1 MDFPVLQADWH
12 SSVASKILQSMDVLI
27 LLGLIVL
34 SAVISTAEIGFF
46 SVNSTKLKALAQ
58 TGNTRAKL
66 ALHLRSDPQKLLSTI
81 LVGDR
86 LVGVATP
93 MYATFLTLSIYGGQ
107 TTFDEAIAV
116 MVGLLTF
123 VLLVAVDVIP
133 KTLAAK
139 FAVPVTLNMAYPV
152 YGVQLL
158 LKPLLFVIVPLIYKL
173 TGGKGLTLPL
183 VTEEELKIM
192 LDEGGKTGT
201 IEFEKVKMIKNVFQ
215 LKDITAEDAMTPRL
229 YVFSLDGNLRLKEA
243 QELLY
248 NSKYSRIPVYD
259 GTLDN
264 ITGILYK
271 TRALTELA
279 KGQNEAKLKDIAYP
293 PLFVPSGKTAD
304 DLMKQFQQEKR
315 HMAVV
320 VNEFGGVMGIVTLE
334 DLLEEVVGEIMD
346 ETDITEELI
355 KRLGKNHILVH
366 SRTEVRKVNDFL
378 KVDLGDEA
386 VTIGG
391 LIQQELGRIPKVGEE
406 LRIANCRILIHEAE
420 PRSIRSVQIFREE
433 KSPAHVEA
441 PNLDL
446 VS

>member
-1 MDFPVLQADWH
+1 
-12 SSVASKILQSMDVLI
+12 MDVLI

-46 SVNSTKLKALAQ
+46 AVNSTKLRALAQ

-107 TTFDEAIAV
+107 TSFDEAIAV

-259 GTLDN
+259 TTLDN

-279 KGQNEAKLKDIAYP
+279 KGQNESKLKDIAYP

-406 LRIANCRILIHEAE
+406 VRIANCRIVIHEAE

-433 KSPAHVEA
+433 KLPAHVEA

>member
-1 MDFPVLQADWH
+1 
-12 SSVASKILQSMDVLI
+12 MDVLI
-27 LLGLIVL
+27 LLALIVI

-46 SVNSTKLKALAQ
+46 AVNETKLRALAQ
-58 TGNTRAKL
+58 SGSARAKL

-93 MYATFLTLSIYGGQ
+93 MYATFLTLNIYGGR
-107 TTFDEAIAV
+107 TFFDEAIAV

-158 LKPLLFVIVPLIYKL
+158 LKPFLFVMVPLIYKL

-201 IEFEKVKMIKNVFQ
+201 IEVEKVKMIKNVFQ

-279 KGQNEAKLKDIAYP
+279 KGQNESKLKDIAYP

-406 LRIANCRILIHEAE
+406 VRIANCRILIHEAE

>member
-1 MDFPVLQADWH
+1 
-12 SSVASKILQSMDVLI
+12 MDVLI
-27 LLGLIVL
+27 LLSLIVI

-46 SVNSTKLKALAQ
+46 VVNDTKLKALAQ
-58 TGNTRAKL
+58 TGNSRAKL

-93 MYATFLTLSIYGGQ
+93 MYATFLTLNIYGGQ
-107 TTFDEAIAV
+107 TSFDEAIAV

-158 LKPLLFVIVPLIYKL
+158 LKPLLFVMVPLIHKL

-201 IEFEKVKMIKNVFQ
+201 IEVEKVKMIKNVFQ

-433 KSPAHVEA
+433 KSPAHVED
-441 PNLDL
+441 PNLNL

>member
-1 MDFPVLQADWH
+1 MD
-12 SSVASKILQSMDVLI
+12 ILI
-27 LLGLIVL
+27 LLALIGL

-46 SVNSTKLKALAQ
+46 SVNETRLRALAKN
-58 TGNTRAKL
+58 GNKRASM
-66 ALHLRSDPQKLLSTI
+66 ALTLRSDPQRLLSTI

-86 LVGVATP
+86 LVGTAIP
-93 MYATFLTLSIYGGQ
+93 MYATFITLNAYGGK
-107 TTFDEAIAV
+107 TVFEEAIAV
-116 MVGLLTF
+116 MVGVLTF
-123 VLLVAVDVIP
+123 VLLVSVDVIP

-152 YGVQLL
+152 YGVQIF
-158 LKPLLFVIVPLIYKL
+158 LKPLLFLMVPLIQTL

-192 LDEGGKTGT
+192 LDEGGKAG
-201 IEFEKVKMIKNVFQ
+201 ELESEEVKMIKNVFQ
-215 LKDITAEDAMTPRL
+215 LKDITAEDAMTPRI

-264 ITGILYK
+264 ITGVLYK
-271 TRALTELA
+271 TKALTELA
-279 KGQNEAKLKDIAYP
+279 KGRSDVRLRDIAHP
-293 PLFVPSGKTAD
+293 ALFVPAGKTAD

-315 HMAVV
+315 HMGIV
-320 VNEFGGVMGIVTLE
+320 VNEYGGVMGLVTLE
-334 DLLEEVVGEIMD
+334 DLLEEVVGEIVD

-355 KRLGKNHILVH
+355 KRIGKNQILVH
-366 SRTEVRKVNDFL
+366 GRTEVRKVNDFL

-386 VTIGG
+386 LTIGG
-391 LIQQELGRIPKVGEE
+391 LIQGELGRIPKAGEE
-406 LRIANCRILIHEAE
+406 LHIAHCRLVVHEAD
-420 PRSIRSVQIFREE
+420 PRSIRSVNIYKEE
-433 KSPAHVEA
+433 KTPAPVET
-441 PNLDL
+441 PSLNP

>member
-1 MDFPVLQADWH
+1 
-12 SSVASKILQSMDVLI
+12 MDVLI

-46 SVNSTKLKALAQ
+46 VVNETKLKALAQ
-58 TGNTRAKL
+58 TGSTRAKL

-93 MYATFLTLSIYGGQ
+93 MYATFLTLDIYGGL
-107 TTFDEAIAV
+107 TFFDEAIAI

-139 FAVPVTLNMAYPV
+139 FSIPVTLNMAYPV

-158 LKPLLFVIVPLIYKL
+158 LRPLLFVMVPLIHKL
-173 TGGKGLTLPL
+173 TGGRGLTLPL

-201 IEFEKVKMIKNVFQ
+201 IEVEKVKMIKNVFQ
-215 LKDITAEDAMTPRL
+215 LKGIVAEDAMTPRL
-229 YVFSLDGNLRLKEA
+229 YVFSLDGNLRLKDA

-366 SRTEVRKVNDFL
+366 GRTEVRKVNDFL

-386 VTIGG
+386 VTIAG

-433 KSPAHVEA
+433 KAPAHVEA

>member
-1 MDFPVLQADWH
+1 MD
-12 SSVASKILQSMDVLI
+12 ILI
-27 LLGLIVL
+27 LLALIGL

-46 SVNSTKLKALAQ
+46 SVNDTRLRALAKN
-58 TGNTRAKL
+58 GNKRASM
-66 ALHLRSDPQKLLSTI
+66 ALSLRSDPQKLLSTI

-86 LVGVATP
+86 LVGTAIP
-93 MYATFLTLSIYGGQ
+93 MYATFITLNAYGGK
-107 TTFDEAIAV
+107 TVFEEAIAV
-116 MVGLLTF
+116 MVGVLTF
-123 VLLVAVDVIP
+123 VLLVSVDVIP

-152 YGVQLL
+152 YGVQML
-158 LKPLLFVIVPLIYKL
+158 LKPLLFLMVPLIQRL

-192 LDEGGKTGT
+192 LDEGGKAG
-201 IEFEKVKMIKNVFQ
+201 ELESEEVKMIKNVFQ
-215 LKDITAEDAMTPRL
+215 LKDITAEDAMTPRI

-264 ITGILYK
+264 ITGVLYK
-271 TRALTELA
+271 TKALTELA
-279 KGQNEAKLKDIAYP
+279 KGRSDVRLRDIAHP
-293 PLFVPSGKTAD
+293 ALFVPAGETAD

-315 HMAVV
+315 HMGIV
-320 VNEFGGVMGIVTLE
+320 VNEYGGVMGLVTLE
-334 DLLEEVVGEIMD
+334 DLLEEVVGEIVD

-355 KRLGKNHILVH
+355 KRIGKNQILVH
-366 SRTEVRKVNDFL
+366 GRTEVRKVNDFL

-386 VTIGG
+386 LTIGG
-391 LIQQELGRIPKVGEE
+391 LIQGELGRIPKAGEE
-406 LRIANCRILIHEAE
+406 LHIAHCRLVVHEAD
-420 PRSIRSVQIFREE
+420 PRSIRSVNIYKEE
-433 KSPAHVEA
+433 KTPAPVET
-441 PNLDL
+441 PSLNP

>member
-1 MDFPVLQADWH
+1 
-12 SSVASKILQSMDVLI
+12 MDVLI

-46 SVNSTKLKALAQ
+46 AVNSTKLKALAQ

-93 MYATFLTLSIYGGQ
+93 MYATFLTLNIYGGQ
-107 TTFDEAIAV
+107 TFFDEAIAV

-158 LKPLLFVIVPLIYKL
+158 LKPFLFVIVPLIYKL

-229 YVFSLDGNLRLKEA
+229 YVFSLDGNLCLKEA

-259 GTLDN
+259 GTHDN

-279 KGQNEAKLKDIAYP
+279 KGQNESKLKDIAYP
-293 PLFVPSGKTAD
+293 PLFVPSGQD
-304 DLMKQFQQEKR
+304 
-315 HMAVV
+315 
-320 VNEFGGVMGIVTLE
+320 GG
-334 DLLEEVVGEIMD
+334 
-346 ETDITEELI
+346 
-355 KRLGKNHILVH
+355 RPH
-366 SRTEVRKVNDFL
+366 
-378 KVDLGDEA
+378 EA
-386 VTIGG
+386 VSAGETAY
-391 LIQQELGRIPKVGEE
+391 GRRGQRVRRRDGDCH
-406 LRIANCRILIHEAE
+406 A
-420 PRSIRSVQIFREE
+420 
-433 KSPAHVEA
+433 
-441 PNLDL
+441 
-446 VS
+446 

>member
-1 MDFPVLQADWH
+1 MDIV
-12 SSVASKILQSMDVLI
+12 I
-27 LLGLIVL
+27 LLGLIVI

-46 SVNSTKLKALAQ
+46 AVNETKLRALAQ
-58 TGNTRAKL
+58 NHNSRAKM
-66 ALHLRSDPQKLLSTI
+66 ALHLRSDPQKLLATI
-81 LVGDR
+81 LIGDR
-86 LVGVATP
+86 LVSTAIP
-93 MYATFLTLSIYGGQ
+93 MYATLLTLSKFGAER
-107 TTFDEAIAV
+107 TLFDNTIAV
-116 MVGLLTF
+116 VVGLLTF
-123 VLLVAVDVIP
+123 VLLVSVDVIP

-139 FAVPVTLNMAYPV
+139 FAVPVTLNMSYPI
-152 YGVQLL
+152 YGVQIF
-158 LKPLLFVIVPLIYKL
+158 LKPLLFVMVPIIHKL

-192 LDEGGKTGT
+192 LDEGGKAGA
-201 IEFEKVKMIKNVFQ
+201 IEEEKVKMIKNVFQ

-229 YVFSLDGNLRLKEA
+229 YVFSLDRNMRLKDV

-248 NSKYSRIPVYD
+248 SSKYSRIPVYD

-279 KGQNEAKLKDIAYP
+279 KGQSDVKLKDIAYP
-293 PLFVPSGKTAD
+293 PIFVPAGKTAD

-366 SRTEVRKVNDFL
+366 GRTEVRKVNEFL
-378 KVDLGDEA
+378 KVELGDEA

-391 LIQQELGRIPKVGEE
+391 LIQEDLGRIPKVGEE
-406 LRIANCRILIHEAE
+406 LHIGNCRFVIHEAE

-433 KSPAHVEA
+433 KAQVPAET

>member
-1 MDFPVLQADWH
+1 
-12 SSVASKILQSMDVLI
+12 MDVLI

-46 SVNSTKLKALAQ
+46 SVNSTKLRALAQ

-93 MYATFLTLSIYGGQ
+93 MYATFLTLNIYGGQ
-107 TTFDEAIAV
+107 TSFDEAIAV

-192 LDEGGKTGT
+192 LDEGGKIGT

-229 YVFSLDGNLRLKEA
+229 YVFSLDGNLSLKEA

>member
-1 MDFPVLQADWH
+1 
-12 SSVASKILQSMDVLI
+12 MDVLI

-46 SVNSTKLKALAQ
+46 AVNSTKLRALAQ
-58 TGNTRAKL
+58 TGNSRAKL

-86 LVGVATP
+86 LIGVATP

-107 TTFDEAIAV
+107 TFFDEAIAV

-229 YVFSLDGNLRLKEA
+229 YVFSLDGNLHLKEA

-293 PLFVPSGKTAD
+293 PLFVPAGKTAD

-315 HMAVV
+315 HMAAV

-366 SRTEVRKVNDFL
+366 GRTEVRKVNDFL
-378 KVDLGDEA
+378 KVDLGNEA
-386 VTIGG
+386 VTIAG

-406 LRIANCRILIHEAE
+406 VRIANCRILIHEAE

>member
-1 MDFPVLQADWH
+1 MDIA
-12 SSVASKILQSMDVLI
+12 I

-46 SVNSTKLKALAQ
+46 SVNETKLRALAQ
-58 TGNTRAKL
+58 NHNARAKM
-66 ALHLRSDPQKLLSTI
+66 ALRLRSDPQRLLSTI

-86 LVGVATP
+86 LVGTAIP
-93 MYATFLTLSIYGGQ
+93 MYATFLTLNTYGGR
-107 TTFDEAIAV
+107 TFFDNSIAV
-116 MVGLLTF
+116 VVGVLTF
-123 VLLVAVDVIP
+123 VLLVSVDVIP

-139 FAVPVTLNMAYPV
+139 FAVPVTLNMSYPV
-152 YGVQLL
+152 YWVQIL
-158 LKPLLFVIVPLIYKL
+158 LKPVLFLIVPLIYKL

-192 LDEGGKTGT
+192 LDEGGKTGA
-201 IEFEKVKMIKNVFQ
+201 IEVEKVKMIKNVFQ

-248 NSKYSRIPVYD
+248 NSKYSRIPIYD
-259 GTLDN
+259 GTMDN

-271 TRALTELA
+271 TRALTELS
-279 KGQNEAKLKDIAYP
+279 KGQTDSRLKDIAYP
-293 PLFVPSGKTAD
+293 PLFVPAGKTAD
-304 DLMKQFQQEKR
+304 DLMKQFQQDKR

-355 KRLGKNHILVH
+355 KRIGKNHILVH
-366 SRTEVRKVNDFL
+366 GRTEVRKINDFL

-406 LRIANCRILIHEAE
+406 VRIGNCRILIHEAE

-433 KSPAHVEA
+433 KSPVSVET
-441 PNLDL
+441 PNLNL
-446 VS
+446 VG